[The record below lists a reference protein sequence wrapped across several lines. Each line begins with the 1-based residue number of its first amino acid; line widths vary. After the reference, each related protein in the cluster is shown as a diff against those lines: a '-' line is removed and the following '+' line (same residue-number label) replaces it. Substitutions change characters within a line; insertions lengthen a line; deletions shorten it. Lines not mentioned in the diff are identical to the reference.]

1 MAYKPPH
8 FNDKG
13 PDDYFDR
20 KKEASFDVF
29 IPIIIFFIMIALVLY
44 FAN

>member
-1 MAYKPPH
+1 MPYRPPH
-8 FNDKG
+8 NDRG

-29 IPIIIFFIMIALVLY
+29 IPIIVFFIMIALVIY
-44 FAN
+44 FAT